1 MATEQQNILDTKLEL
16 LFVTGD
22 RVHLQLDKELLSE
35 CGFHEDSFQMFR
47 VGDLRQY
54 IFDRWKELVSERESH
69 GSESQEDITNR
80 PENVERVQLLH
91 LGRRLDPNV
100 LLKDLN
106 LKLSHV
112 LHIVVKP
119 NGLDEAGLQDKS
131 RFDHFASQFIR
142 TRTSGNRRGSSS
154 NTPVPKFVSSVAHKG
169 SDMPQR
175 LQSSTVPEHVKG
187 KRKGS
192 LATSSISEI
201 PSKFSEISPERGSS
215 ERKSSDETQKENKI
229 NKTASANIKSHES
242 SQIVASSSNQA
253 SEVRI
258 QPHDSNMDISRT
270 NPPSEGG
277 GCCIIM

>member
-1 MATEQQNILDTKLEL
+1 M
-16 LFVTGD
+16 
-22 RVHLQLDKELLSE
+22 
-35 CGFHEDSFQMFR
+35 
-47 VGDLRQY
+47 
-54 IFDRWKELVSERESH
+54 
-69 GSESQEDITNR
+69 
-80 PENVERVQLLH
+80 QLLH

-154 NTPVPKFVSSVAHKG
+154 NTPVPKFVTSVAHKG

-201 PSKFSEISPERGSS
+201 HSKISEISPERGSS
-215 ERKSSDETQKENKI
+215 EGKVLTKLRRR
-229 NKTASANIKSHES
+229 IKLIK
-242 SQIVASSSNQA
+242 QLVPTLN
-253 SEVRI
+253 R
-258 QPHDSNMDISRT
+258 M
-270 NPPSEGG
+270 NPVK
-277 GCCIIM
+277 